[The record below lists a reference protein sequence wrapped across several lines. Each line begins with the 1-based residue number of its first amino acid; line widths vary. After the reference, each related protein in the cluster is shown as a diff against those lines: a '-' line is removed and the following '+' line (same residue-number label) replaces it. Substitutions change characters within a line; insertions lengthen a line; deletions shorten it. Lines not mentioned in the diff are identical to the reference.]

1 MRPTL
6 LEMEGFGSFRD
17 KTKIDFRDADVAA
30 LVGPTGSGKST
41 VIDAI
46 IFALYG
52 RVPRYNA
59 LLAPVINQGASRASV
74 RLRFVAGNH
83 EYVAA
88 RIAQLD
94 KQGKAS
100 TKEARLERVTEGTPQ
115 VLAGQANEMAAQ
127 VEALLGLSYDQFT
140 KTVVLPQGNFARFL
154 HDTSADRKKALN
166 HLLDFGIYDAIRI
179 QAGAKARTA
188 EGEIKAFMETAASA
202 TSDEEVKAKEKLLG
216 ETESARKALVSELGH
231 WDELA
236 QQAQTITETCA
247 KITNTISHAESVAI
261 PADVGVITDLARRA
275 KRHLER
281 AEILAS
287 QASADEAD
295 ARDAV
300 AEGPNRGELQRVEDA
315 YRRYEKA
322 ASDTTH
328 KAADA
333 AATQAEAEKAEV
345 ARSEAAQTHH
355 DAVIEAED
363 VRGKIDAE
371 NTARQLHV
379 KHLEAADNHQLNGCR
394 HSMKETEA
402 LERQTALRLSEA
414 TERKRKVEHQRGAWL
429 LAQGLTP
436 GSDCPVCAQQVNEV
450 ICERSKHSLSE
461 EDHATWAQIVD
472 EGYAADK
479 AHTTTRLAV
488 ERAKV
493 TLEAAEAKSA
503 ECEKALREQLQT
515 STCDLPDDQ
524 AAIATLSD
532 QIRDDEDREDAAVEK
547 EMASHGQLQVI
558 SAQAVAANE
567 DVAASQGRLEEMR
580 SQAASCQS
588 ELLEAPPLKDVVTQ
602 LGIADGLV
610 ASLQETERQAKVMS
624 ERLEQAR
631 LDAQQRAYAETEATA
646 GYQTAREML
655 ALEVMPA
662 LRSLCDGDSAQ
673 NLPTAKGSLS
683 AKWETLRAWVET
695 QIESL
700 SGKAEEL
707 DALLHQTQAEQ
718 ETWMTENRPGFQ
730 AYLDANQPPETWAAL
745 MKEVLTEAEHSVL
758 TARQSHQ
765 KGVEHQRK
773 ATEAED
779 RYGIAKDLE
788 RRLGTK
794 GFPAWR
800 MESVV
805 RRLATSASEHLL
817 NLSGGQFSLIAS
829 GGDFMIWNH
838 DTEEERTTRSLSGGE
853 TFLASLSLAL
863 ALADEQSA
871 VGSGDAPVLGSLF
884 IDEGFGTLDSDT
896 LDVTAAAIETLGEQ
910 GRMVC
915 VVSHIRELAERM
927 PLRFEVTR
935 TGESSTVRTVA
946 A

>member
-179 QAGAKARTA
+179 QAGAQVRTA

-202 TSDEEVKAKEKLLG
+202 TSDEEVQAKEKLLG
-216 ETESARKALVSELGH
+216 EIKSARKALASELEH
-231 WDELA
+231 WDELT

-247 KITNTISHAESVAI
+247 KIANTISHAEAVAI

-275 KRHLER
+275 KQQLEQV
-281 AEILAS
+281 EILAS
-287 QASADEAD
+287 RASENEAD
-295 ARDAV
+295 AKDAV
-300 AEGPNRGELQRVEDA
+300 AEGPDRGELQRVEEA
-315 YRRYEKA
+315 YGRYEKA
-322 ASDTTH
+322 VSETTN
-328 KAADA
+328 KETDA
-333 AATQAEAEKAEV
+333 AVTQAEAEKAEM

-355 DAVIEAED
+355 DAVIEVEE
-363 VRGKIDAE
+363 VRGRLDAGGV
-371 NTARQLHV
+371 ALQLHSRN
-379 KHLEAADNHQLNGCR
+379 LEAALQANECR
-394 HSMKETEA
+394 RSTQEA
-402 LERQTALRLSEA
+402 EELERQAALRMAKA
-414 TERKRKVEHQRGAWL
+414 TETKRKAEHQRGAWL

-436 GSDCPVCAQQVNEV
+436 GSDCPVCDQQVNEA

-461 EDHATWAQIVD
+461 EDNETWAQIVD
-472 EGYAADK
+472 EGDAADK

-488 ERAKV
+488 ERAQV

-503 ECEKALREQLQT
+503 GCAEALREQLQT
-515 STCDLPDDQ
+515 SASDLPNDQ
-524 AAIATLSD
+524 EAMTTLSD

-547 EMASHGQLQVI
+547 ERASHGQLQVI

-567 DVAASQGRLEEMR
+567 DVAASQGRLKEMR
-580 SQAASCQS
+580 SQAANYQS
-588 ELLEAPPLKDVVTQ
+588 ELLAAPPLKDVVTQ
-602 LGIADGLV
+602 LGIADDLV
-610 ASLQETERQAKVMS
+610 ASLQETERHARVMS

-631 LDAQQRAYAETEATA
+631 LDAQQRAYAETAATA

-700 SGKAEEL
+700 GGKAEEL
-707 DALLHQTQAEQ
+707 DALLHQTQDGQ
-718 ETWMTENRPGFQ
+718 ETWITENRPEFQ
-730 AYLDANQPPETWAAL
+730 TYLDVNQPPETWAAL
-745 MKEVLTEAEHSVL
+745 MKDVLTEAEHSVL
-758 TARQSHQ
+758 TVRQSHQ

-788 RRLGTK
+788 RRLGTR

-805 RRLATSASEHLL
+805 RRLAASASEHLL

-853 TFLASLSLAL
+853 TFLASLALAL